1 MEIQGTLKKVHPEI
15 LRGEFKSR
23 KVWLTLAD
31 NPEYPQTIEIEVNGK
46 SIDIFNGV
54 SIGAP
59 VTCSVNLRGR
69 EWINPDQV
77 KNPMGA
83 AIVFNTIQCWKVT
96 ANGQAAAPVANNAM
110 SQPAPELPQTGDL
123 PF

>member
-1 MEIQGTLKKVHPEI
+1 MEIKGTLKQVHPEI

-54 SIGAP
+54 SVGAP
-59 VTCSVNLRGR
+59 VTCHVNLRGR
-69 EWINPDQV
+69 EWVNPDQV
-77 KNPMGA
+77 KNPNGTA
-83 AIVFNTIQCWKVT
+83 QVFNTIQCWKVE
-96 ANGQAAAPVANNAM
+96 ANGQAAQAQTPLPGNTSVAPVD
-110 SQPAPELPQTGDL
+110 DL
-123 PF
+123 PW

>member
-1 MEIQGTLKKVHPEI
+1 MEIKGTLKKVHPEI

-46 SIDIFNGV
+46 GIDIFNGV

-59 VTCSVNLRGR
+59 VTCHCNLRGR
-69 EWINPDQV
+69 EWVNPDQT
-77 KNPMGA
+77 KNPTGA
-83 AIVFNTIQCWKVT
+83 AQVFNTIQCWKVE
-96 ANGQAAAPVANNAM
+96 ANGQTAVQAGSSGGM
-110 SQPAPELPQTGDL
+110 GSPALPDGTDKL